1 MKSFT
6 FIYIFLMIASTS
18 FAQINKDSESTW
30 KLPSSKK
37 VTMDLPFARN
47 IVVKTWDRQE
57 VLLKTAIKAD
67 NEEVA
72 SIHQMNVTESADA
85 LHIKTDYKKQSGRKY
100 NNFCS
105 CDSERSNWNCVCIEI
120 KHEIFLPK
128 NAILSMETIN
138 GSIEIK
144 GFESQMHIESINGF
158 VDITFSP
165 SAKADLDFST
175 INGEI
180 YTDFNINNVGKMSK
194 YSKEVR
200 SQLNGGGAELELE
213 TINGNIYFR
222 KGK

>member
-1 MKSFT
+1 MKSFIFT
-6 FIYIFLMIASTS
+6 YIFVITTATL
-18 FAQINKDSESTW
+18 FAQINKNSENTW

-72 SIHQMNVTESADA
+72 NIHQMNVTEGADA
-85 LHIKTDYKKQSGRKY
+85 LYIKTDYKKQSGRKY

-105 CDSERSNWNCVCIEI
+105 CDSDRSKWNCVCIEI
-120 KHEIFLPK
+120 NHEIFLPK

-138 GSIEIK
+138 GDIEIK
-144 GFESQMHIESINGF
+144 DFESQMHIESINGF

-180 YTDFNINNVGKMSK
+180 YTDFDISKQGKMTR
-194 YSKEVR
+194 YSKDIR
-200 SQLNGGGAELELE
+200 SQLNGGGATLELE
-213 TINGNIYFR
+213 TINGDIYFR